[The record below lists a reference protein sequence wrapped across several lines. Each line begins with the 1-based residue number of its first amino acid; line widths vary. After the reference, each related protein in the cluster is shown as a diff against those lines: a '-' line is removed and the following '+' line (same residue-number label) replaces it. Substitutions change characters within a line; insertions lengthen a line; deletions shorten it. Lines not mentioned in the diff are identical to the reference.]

1 MKKLFEQF
9 IKFGLVGVSNT
20 AISYVVYMLGIQ
32 LGMHYLL
39 ASIAGFIISIMNSFY
54 WNNRYVFR
62 KEEGEQRSLVKAFIK
77 TFLAYAGTGL
87 VLNNILLILQVSI
100 LRIPEWLAPLLNLII
115 TIPLNFVLNKIWAF
129 KG

>member
-87 VLNNILLILQVSI
+87 VLNNILLVLQVSI